1 MKWIILFLIFIGG
14 IYYLINQKKQEEIK
28 KVQIEQIK
36 KEDAKVL
43 DPELPNIPQNEY
55 LMKFSK
61 QTINTLRILT
71 EDTNS
76 KVRMASIELLW
87 QLQDEKSPEIIKRI
101 FGSETETEV
110 KLKLIDMLSASKS
123 KLSLQLL
130 AVALK
135 NYDKETRLK
144 AAEAIGTFITK
155 DAITILNPALNDY
168 DEEVKLKALESINKI
183 KKEIEQHREQKM
195 KELTKPQPVFRI
207 E

>member
-1 MKWIILFLIFIGG
+1 MKWIILFLIFVGG

-36 KEDAKVL
+36 KEEAKVL

-61 QTINTLRILT
+61 QTINTLRVLT

-101 FGSETETEV
+101 FESETETEV
-110 KLKLIDMLSASKS
+110 KLKLIDMLSESKS

-144 AAEAIGTFITK
+144 AAEAIGTFLTK

-183 KKEIEQHREQKM
+183 KKEIEQHREQKI